1 MLTALLN
8 DLRLRHVLSGAAL
21 TMGVKIVGAA
31 AAFGFHVLLARQIG
45 AEGYGQFS
53 YVLSIAAMLSVISI
67 FGTNVVNLKYAATYA
82 AQREWGLLTG
92 IVCWSIVRVS
102 IASVAVSTTL
112 ALIVLVPVLN
122 VSSAERTS
130 FFLAALIVVF
140 GSVAVAE
147 AGILRGLRH
156 PLSAELA
163 DSGAAL
169 RSLLSLATML
179 ALMGTGVTL
188 EQSYQALAIN
198 AVSAFAV
205 LAVTTSLVLRALP
218 ANASLRQREYRSRQ
232 WMSTALPICLMAI
245 AQSLQGQVDILIL
258 KHFSTIDDVGVFSAA
273 SRISLIVGFG
283 IASIS
288 SVMSPTMAELITLNM
303 RAELQRLLYQTSA
316 VTFLWAISALLF
328 SFLWGRE
335 ILSLF
340 GPDFV
345 RGYAT
350 LLLLLSAQ
358 CVIALAGNLGMLMV
372 LTGHQVTAGWI
383 YSIVVVGNI
392 GLDIIL
398 VPVFGMEGAAM
409 ASLFVALI
417 SRIGIGYFLGRR
429 EGITASL
436 ISGLWA
442 KLCSKTAYDS

>member
-1 MLTALLN
+1 M
-8 DLRLRHVLSGAAL
+8 LSGAAL

-156 PLSAELA
+156 PLSLRNSPIPAR
-163 DSGAAL
+163 AL